1 MNSASLKY
9 KSFFYS
15 LAIHLAL
22 GIIVL
27 SVYLNKEDEHD
38 VYCLVDL
45 KSMKICT
52 PDIAEPL
59 VKESIKPKKSSQV
72 KKQSKIKREPKKHVQ
87 KITKPIVKPVIA
99 KKTIPLQ
106 SEPVQEVVL
115 VDKEIIEPTKELEK
129 EFELENEVQEELV
142 AQEEPVLEKES
153 TPVLAVSE
161 PKVSYEAQYI
171 QDNIAL
177 INALIKKNLS
187 YPRLAKKRGLQG
199 KAMISFTL
207 NMEGEVLDIEA
218 LGVLSSILKKSA
230 IKTVKKASSSFPR
243 PSQVLA
249 LRIPIVYKLH

>member
-27 SVYLNKEDEHD
+27 SVYLQEDEKHE
-38 VYCLVDL
+38 VYSLINL
-45 KSMKICT
+45 NSIQICT
-52 PDIAEPL
+52 PDIEEPL
-59 VKESIKPKKSSQV
+59 VKEALKPKKKLKLKKEESKPEKKISKPIKKTVIV
-72 KKQSKIKREPKKHVQ
+72 KKIAPLKSEPLRDLLVVKREMIEDKKEPEEEVEIQ
-87 KITKPIVKPVIA
+87 KEVIA
-99 KKTIPLQ
+99 
-106 SEPVQEVVL
+106 
-115 VDKEIIEPTKELEK
+115 EK
-129 EFELENEVQEELV
+129 EVRQNSPLV
-142 AQEEPVLEKES
+142 SL
-153 TPVLAVSE
+153 SE
-161 PKVSYEAQYI
+161 PKVSYEAKYM

-199 KAMISFTL
+199 KAMVSFTL

-218 LGVLSSILKKSA
+218 LGILSSILKKSA
-230 IKTVKKASSSFPR
+230 IKTVRKASSSFPH